1 MKIPLVTVIS
11 EMQIGEFQDNV
22 TVIQTDSVTE
32 EPESNNLDS
41 LVAQVDSISEE
52 PVPSQLNY
60 TDSATVNGPLNIQVD
75 VHHENDSSSLTGQ
88 SGYVNATEAEISQ
101 SSQ

>member
-1 MKIPLVTVIS
+1 
-11 EMQIGEFQDNV
+11 MQTGEFQDNM

-32 EPESNNLDS
+32 KPESSNLDAH
-41 LVAQVDSISEE
+41 LTQADSISEE

-60 TDSATVNGPLNIQVD
+60 ADVYVNGPLNIQVD

-88 SGYVNATEAEISQ
+88 LGYVDTTEADISQ
-101 SSQ
+101 RSQ